1 MTNIFLTG
9 YRATGKSSVANLL
22 AIALSK
28 EVVDADVYLE
38 QEAGMT
44 IAEIFAL
51 EGEQGFRDRETAIV
65 RELSARENTVI
76 ALGGGAVLR
85 EENREALRGR
95 GITVWLTA
103 SPDVV
108 YERMTTDPLTGQR
121 RPNLTSTGGLQE
133 IHDLLAQRTPLY
145 QQVADFKVDTEGL
158 SPEQVASEV
167 VRQLSD

>member
-9 YRATGKSSVANLL
+9 YRATGKTSVANLL
-22 AIALSK
+22 ATALSK
-28 EVVDADVYLE
+28 EIVDADVYLE

-44 IAEIFAL
+44 IAEIFAV
-51 EGEQGFRDRETAIV
+51 EGEQGFRDRETAVV
-65 RELSARENTVI
+65 RALAARENMVI

-85 EENREALRGR
+85 EENREALIGR

-103 SPDVV
+103 SPDAI

-145 QQVADFKVDTEGL
+145 RQVADYTIDTEGL

-167 VRQLSD
+167 VRQLRG

>member
-9 YRATGKSSVANLL
+9 YRATGKTSVAKLL
-22 AIALSK
+22 ATALSK

-44 IAEIFAL
+44 IAEIFVA
-51 EGEQGFRDRETAIV
+51 EGEQGFRARETAVV
-65 RELSARENTVI
+65 RKLAARENTVI

-85 EENREALRGR
+85 EENRQLLVGR
-95 GITVWLTA
+95 GTTVWLTA
-103 SPDVV
+103 SPDVI

-133 IHDLLAQRTPLY
+133 VQDLLTQRNPLY
-145 QQVADFKVDTEGL
+145 RQVAHHTIDTEGL
-158 SPEQVASEV
+158 SPEQVAFEV
-167 VRQLSD
+167 IKQLSD

>member
-1 MTNIFLTG
+1 
-9 YRATGKSSVANLL
+9 
-22 AIALSK
+22 
-28 EVVDADVYLE
+28 
-38 QEAGMT
+38 MT

-51 EGEQGFRDRETAIV
+51 EGEQGFRDREAAIV